1 MWETRSFVDGRIEH
15 GVQNKSERMIEDM
28 AGDLDE
34 PGGNGA
40 GDRIPGLPPEDLSRR
55 GALAVIFLVSLAG
68 LVLEVAYTRVISY
81 KLWYYYTYL
90 VIGLALLGIGS
101 GATVVAVS
109 SRIRSGSTRTLLR
122 WSALWGAV
130 SIVVGY
136 LVIARIPLD
145 TVSLWEYGTR
155 RSAKSLVA
163 LAVICFALFATFVAI
178 GVIVSVLLGRGGDQV
193 GRLYFADLIGAG
205 LGCAV
210 VVFLISWMGPPATIM
225 LAATLLAGVG
235 VACTDAARMP
245 LRIAGVALVAL
256 LAVLV
261 VFNSVLPDIRPEN
274 SKVQPPPNGYEYSG
288 WGPVFRVDVAPVP
301 SPDIHAKWLIHDA
314 TYGSAIWRWNG
325 SEQTLPKLFPQD
337 PRSWPF
343 EVAGR
348 AVDRQLIIGSAGG
361 HEVLTSL
368 DHGSRHIDAV
378 ELNPVTVGIVKDRF
392 RDYTGDWAHN
402 PRVALTQGDG
412 RSFLA
417 RSNNKFDL
425 VWFVAPDSY
434 AANNAASSGAFV
446 LSESYLYTKEMVTE
460 TLKHLTDDG
469 IAVVQFGE
477 IDFLNR
483 PNRTARYVLTA
494 REAFKDLGIEDPG
507 AHMMIAT
514 SQDPLT
520 SGLSTIMLK
529 KTPFT
534 QAEID
539 RFTKAVPE
547 VAQGQLVYVPGITGT
562 NHVVPWLAA
571 ATDAEAAKIQANY
584 PYDISPI
591 TDDGPF
597 FWHFVPFTDVV
608 RTITHSIDG
617 ADRESAVGE
626 RVLLLLLVIA
636 TLFAIAFLLVPFLVV
651 RRRWATLPAK
661 GVSAVYFAALGL
673 GFMLYEITMIQ
684 RLTLYLGFP
693 TYSLTV
699 TLASLLVFTGL
710 GALLSNRFAADPG
723 RILPVLLFALVALTV
738 FYRLALTPITSATLD
753 APLFA
758 RILVAFALLAPLGL
772 CLGMFMPL
780 GLRTV
785 GALTPFA
792 DEYVAWGWAI
802 NGVFSVIGSV
812 LTTILSMTFG
822 FRTVQTMAVA
832 AYLVAGVAMWRLLA
846 ARRAHD
852 ERYRSD
858 EAPGDAE
865 PLERVLTTLE
875 P

>member
-1 MWETRSFVDGRIEH
+1 
-15 GVQNKSERMIEDM
+15 M
-28 AGDLDE
+28 ARELDE
-34 PGGNGA
+34 GTDGA
-40 GDRIPGLPPEDLSRR
+40 GADPIPDLPPEDLSRR
-55 GALAVIFLVSLAG
+55 AALVMIFVVSLAG
-68 LVLEVAYTRVISY
+68 LVLEVSYTRIVSY

-101 GATVVAVS
+101 GATFVAIS
-109 SRIRSGSTRTLLR
+109 SRIRAASTRTLLR
-122 WSALWGAV
+122 WSALLGAA
-130 SIVVGY
+130 SIIVGY

-145 TVSLWEYGTR
+145 TVALWDYGTR

-163 LAVICFALFATFVAI
+163 LAVICVALFATFIAI

-193 GRLYFADLIGAG
+193 GRLYFADLVGAG

-210 VVFLISWMGPPATIM
+210 VVFLISWMGPPSTVM
-225 LAATLLAGVG
+225 LAALLLAAVG
-235 VACTDAARMP
+235 VASTDAGHLPA
-245 LRIAGVALVAL
+245 RIAGMGLVAL

-261 VFNSVLPDIRPEN
+261 VFHTVLPDIRPED
-274 SKVQPPPNGYEYSG
+274 SKVQPPPGGYEYSG

-314 TYGSAIWRWNG
+314 TYGSAIWKWDG
-325 SEQTLPKLFPQD
+325 SQKSLGAFVADD

-343 EVAGR
+343 QVMNRPA
-348 AVDRQLIIGSAGG
+348 DRELIIGSAGG
-361 HEVLTSL
+361 HEVLNSL
-368 DHGSRHIDAV
+368 FHDARHVDAV

-392 RDYTGDWAHN
+392 RDYTGDWAGS

-417 RSNNKFDL
+417 RSGKKFDL

-477 IDFLNR
+477 VDFLNR

-494 REAFKDLGIEDPG
+494 RAAMEELGITDPSR
-507 AHMMIAT
+507 HMMIAT

-534 QAEID
+534 QTEID
-539 RFTKAVPE
+539 RFSQAVPTT
-547 VAQGQLVYVPGITGT
+547 AQGKVVYTPGLTGT
-562 NHVVPWLAA
+562 NHVVPWLAG
-571 ATDAEAAKIQANY
+571 ATDAEARKIEANY

-608 RTITHSIDG
+608 KTIGDPID
-617 ADRESAVGE
+617 ASDRESAVGE

-636 TLFAIAFLLVPFLVV
+636 TLFAVAFLLLPFIVV

-661 GVSAVYFAALGL
+661 GISAVYFAALGL

-710 GALLSNRFAADPG
+710 GALWSNRFASDPR
-723 RILPVLLFALVALTV
+723 RILPVLLGVLVALTV
-738 FYRLALTPITSATLD
+738 FYRFALTPITSATLD

-785 GALTPFA
+785 GALTTFA

-822 FRTVQTMAVA
+822 FRSVQTMAVV
-832 AYLVAGVAMWRLLA
+832 AYLVAGIAMWRLLA
-846 ARRAHD
+846 VRRGPDVTGDDH
-852 ERYRSD
+852 
-858 EAPGDAE
+858 DAE
-865 PLERVLTTLE
+865 GAVDTDGRVGSLSGSGATG
-875 P
+875 

>member
-1 MWETRSFVDGRIEH
+1 VGTAERIE
-15 GVQNKSERMIEDM
+15 GTPEDM
-28 AGDLDE
+28 ARDLDE
-34 PGGNGA
+34 GTDEPGP
-40 GDRIPGLPPEDLSRR
+40 DPVPDLPPEDLSRR
-55 GALAVIFLVSLAG
+55 AALVMIFVVSLAG
-68 LVLEVAYTRVISY
+68 LVLEVSYTRIVSY

-101 GATVVAVS
+101 GATFVAIS
-109 SRIRSGSTRTLLR
+109 SRIRSASTRTLLR
-122 WSALWGAV
+122 RSSLWGAA
-130 SIVVGY
+130 SIIVGY

-145 TVSLWEYGTR
+145 TVALWDYGTR
-155 RSAKSLVA
+155 ASLKSLVA
-163 LAVICFALFATFVAI
+163 LAVICVALFATFIAI
-178 GVIVSVLLGRGGDQV
+178 GIIVSVLLGRGGDQV
-193 GRLYFADLIGAG
+193 GRLYFSDLVGAG

-210 VVFLISWMGPPATIM
+210 VVFLISWMGPPSTVM
-225 LAATLLAGVG
+225 LAALLLAAVG
-235 VACTDAARMP
+235 VASTDAGHLAA
-245 LRIAGVALVAL
+245 RIAGIGLVAL

-261 VFNSVLPDIRPEN
+261 VFHTVLPDIRPED
-274 SKVQPPPNGYEYSG
+274 SKVQPPPGGYEYSG

-301 SPDIHAKWLIHDA
+301 SADIHAKWLIHDA
-314 TYGSAIWRWNG
+314 TYGSAIWRWDG
-325 SEQTLPKLFPQD
+325 SPKSLGAFVADD

-343 EVAGR
+343 QVIDR
-348 AVDRQLIIGSAGG
+348 PVDRELIIGSAGG
-361 HEVLTSL
+361 HEVLNSL
-368 DHGSRHIDAV
+368 YHDARHVDAV
-378 ELNPVTVGIVKDRF
+378 ELNPVTVGIVKDRY
-392 RDYTGDWAHN
+392 RDYTGNWAAS

-417 RSNNKFDL
+417 RSGKKFDL

-460 TLKHLTDDG
+460 TLEHLTDDG

-477 IDFLNR
+477 VDFLNR

-494 REAFKDLGIEDPG
+494 RAAMEDLGISDPSS
-507 AHMMIAT
+507 HMMIAT

-539 RFTKAVPE
+539 RFSEAVPTT
-547 VAQGQLVYVPGITGT
+547 AQGKVVYVPGIAGT
-562 NHVVPWLAA
+562 NHVVPWLAG
-571 ATDAEAAKIQANY
+571 ATDAEARKIEANY

-608 RTITHSIDG
+608 KTIGDPID
-617 ADRESAVGE
+617 ASDRESAVGE

-636 TLFAIAFLLVPFLVV
+636 TLFAVAFLLLPFLVV

-661 GVSAVYFAALGL
+661 GISAVYFAALGL

-710 GALLSNRFAADPG
+710 GALWSNRFASDPR
-723 RILPVLLFALVALTV
+723 RILPVLLGALVALTI
-738 FYRLALTPITSATLD
+738 FYRFALTPITSATLD

-822 FRTVQTMAVA
+822 FRSVQMMAVV
-832 AYLVAGVAMWRLLA
+832 AYLVAGVAMWRLLGV
-846 ARRAHD
+846 RRSPD
-852 ERYRSD
+852 VTGVD
-858 EAPGDAE
+858 DDAE
-865 PLERVLTTLE
+865 TAAGPDGRVGSLSGSGAAG
-875 P
+875 

>member
-1 MWETRSFVDGRIEH
+1 MTS
-15 GVQNKSERMIEDM
+15 
-28 AGDLDE
+28 DLDARE
-34 PGGNGA
+34 PA
-40 GDRIPGLPPEDLSRR
+40 DESPELPPEDLSRR
-55 GALAVIFLVSLAG
+55 AALWMIFVVSLAG

-101 GATVVAVS
+101 GATVVAISNRV
-109 SRIRSGSTRTLLR
+109 RRTTTRTVLR
-122 WSALWGAV
+122 WASVWGALCMV
-130 SIVVGY
+130 GGY

-145 TVSLWEYGTR
+145 TVALWDYGSKGSL
-155 RSAKSLVA
+155 KSLAA
-163 LAVICFALFATFVAI
+163 LAVICLALFAAFIAI

-193 GRLYFADLIGAG
+193 GRLYFADLVGAG
-205 LGCAV
+205 IGCAV

-225 LAATLLAGVG
+225 LAALLMAGVG
-235 VACTDAARMP
+235 LASSDSTQAP
-245 LRIAGVALVAL
+245 YRIGSVALCGI

-261 VFNSVLPDIRPEN
+261 VLNGVLPDIRPED
-274 SKVQPPPNGYEYSG
+274 SKVQPPAGGYEYSG

-301 SPDIHAKWLIHDA
+301 SDKIPAKWLIHDA
-314 TYGSAIWRWNG
+314 TYGSAIWNWDG
-325 SEQTLPKLFPQD
+325 DVDSIGELFPED

-343 EVAGR
+343 VVHGKP
-348 AVDRQLIIGSAGG
+348 VDDQLIIGSAGG
-361 HEVLTSL
+361 HEVLNSL
-368 DHGSRHIDAV
+368 QHGSKSIDAV

-392 RDYTGDWAHN
+392 KEYTGDWADN
-402 PRVALTQGDG
+402 PRVNLTQGDG

-417 RSNNKFDL
+417 RSNKDYDL

-446 LSESYLYTKEMVTE
+446 LSESYLYTQEMVEQTIE
-460 TLKHLTDDG
+460 HLTDDG

-477 IDFLNR
+477 IDYLNR

-494 REAFKDLGIEDPG
+494 RRAMEELGITDPSR
-507 AHMMIAT
+507 HMMIAT

-520 SGLSTIMLK
+520 SGLSTIVMK

-534 QAEID
+534 QDEID
-539 RFTKAVPE
+539 RFKAVVPTAQSGE
-547 VAQGQLVYVPGITGT
+547 VSYYPGITGT

-571 ATDAEAAKIQANY
+571 ATNAEADRIQAEY

-597 FWHFVPFTDVV
+597 FWHFVPFTDVI
-608 RTITHSIDG
+608 RNLGDPID
-617 ADRESAVGE
+617 ATDRENAVGE
-626 RVLLLLLVIA
+626 RVLLLLLTIA
-636 TLFAIAFLLVPFLVV
+636 ALFAVAFLLLPFLVV
-651 RRRWATLPAK
+651 RKRWQALPAK

-684 RLTLYLGFP
+684 RLTEYLGFP

-699 TLASLLVFTGL
+699 TLASLLIFTGIGSL
-710 GALLSNRFAADPG
+710 WSNRFASDPG
-723 RILPVLLFALVALTV
+723 RVLPILLGVLVLLTV
-738 FYRLALTPITSATLD
+738 FYRLALSPITDATLN

-758 RILVAFALLAPLGL
+758 RIGVAFLILAPLGL

-812 LTTILSMTFG
+812 LTTILSMSFG
-822 FRTVQTMAVA
+822 FRTVQMLAVV
-832 AYLVAGVAMWRLLA
+832 AYMVAGLAMWRLLQ
-846 ARRAHD
+846 ARRSDD
-852 ERYRSD
+852 EPDGSD
-858 EAPGDAE
+858 DGDGPGD
-865 PLERVLTTLE
+865 VDLTESALSGSVAAG
-875 P
+875 

>member
-1 MWETRSFVDGRIEH
+1 
-15 GVQNKSERMIEDM
+15 M
-28 AGDLDE
+28 ASNLDSGT
-34 PGGNGA
+34 PDSTLDSGPPDPTSSA
-40 GDRIPGLPPEDLSRR
+40 IPELPPEDVSRR
-55 GALAVIFLVSLAG
+55 TALVVIFLVSLAG
-68 LVLEVAYTRVISY
+68 LVLEVSYTRIVSY

-90 VIGLALLGIGS
+90 VIGLALLGIGC

-109 SRIRSGSTRTLLR
+109 ARIRGASTRTLLR
-122 WSALWGAV
+122 WSAACGAV
-130 SIVVGY
+130 CILLGY
-136 LVIARIPLD
+136 LVIARIPID
-145 TVSLWEYGTR
+145 TVALWDYGSR
-155 RSAKSLVA
+155 RSFKSLAA
-163 LAVICFALFATFVAI
+163 LGIICFALFAAFIAI
-178 GVIVSVLLGRGGDQV
+178 GIIVSVLLGRGGDQV
-193 GRLYFADLIGAG
+193 GRLYFSDLLGAA
-205 LGCAV
+205 LGCAA
-210 VVFLISWMGPPATIM
+210 VVFLISWMGPPATVM
-225 LAATLLAGVG
+225 LAALLLACVA
-235 VACTDAARMP
+235 VACTDAAHLGARV
-245 LRIAGVALVAL
+245 AGAALIVL

-261 VFNSVLPDIRPEN
+261 VFNSVLPDIRPED
-274 SKVQPPPNGYEYSG
+274 SKVQPPPGGYEYSG

-301 SPDIHAKWLIHDA
+301 SPDIHAKWLIHDG
-314 TYGSAIWRWNG
+314 TYGSAIWRWDGTTSNLG
-325 SEQTLPKLFPQD
+325 AFVADD

-343 EVAGR
+343 AVLGR
-348 AVDRQLIIGSAGG
+348 PVDQQLIIGSAGG

-368 DHGSRHIDAV
+368 AHDSRHIDAV

-392 RDYTGDWAHN
+392 RDYTGDWAGS

-417 RSNNKFDL
+417 RSDKHFDL

-446 LSESYLYTKEMVTE
+446 LSESYLYTKEMVAK
-460 TLKHLTDDG
+460 TLEHLSDDG

-477 IDFLNR
+477 VDFLNR

-494 REAFKDLGIEDPG
+494 REAMEEMGIEDPG
-507 AHMMIAT
+507 SHMMIAT

-534 QAEID
+534 PEEIE
-539 RFTKAVPE
+539 RFEQSVPTT
-547 VAQGQLVYVPGITGT
+547 AQGKVVYVPGMTGA

-571 ATDAEAAKIQANY
+571 ATDAEARKIQDNY

-597 FWHFVPFTDVV
+597 FWHFVPFDDVV
-608 RTITHSIDG
+608 RTMGHSID
-617 ADRESAVGE
+617 ASDRESAVGE
-626 RVLLLLLVIA
+626 RVLLLLLAIA
-636 TLFAIAFLLVPFLVV
+636 TLFAVAFLLIPFVVV

-661 GVSAVYFAALGL
+661 GTSAVYFAALGL

-699 TLASLLVFTGL
+699 TLASILVFTGL
-710 GALLSNRFAADPG
+710 GALWSNRFAAAP
-723 RILPVLLFALVALTV
+723 RRVLPILFAVLVALSI
-738 FYRLALTPITSATLD
+738 FYRVALGPITSSTLD
-753 APLFA
+753 APFPV
-758 RILVAFALLAPLGL
+758 RVLVAFALLAPLGL

-812 LTTILSMTFG
+812 LTTILSMSFG
-822 FRTVQTMAVA
+822 FRSVQMMA
-832 AYLVAGVAMWRLLA
+832 LVAYGIAVVALWRLQA
-846 ARRAHD
+846 ARRDHAD
-852 ERYRSD
+852 EDRPPGSEVGGTD
-858 EAPGDAE
+858 EVAGSVGAGAAAG
-865 PLERVLTTLE
+865 
-875 P
+875 